1 MLKVTQMDIIGFMGS
16 FNKYG
21 RYMVLLILLL
31 NFCSVAF
38 AQETEIGRAMQAM
51 CRTAQT
57 FLIFAAMLLIILA
70 GATYA
75 IGQVMGAETRAR
87 ASVWATS
94 MLTGALIGLIIYI
107 VVPYI
112 IFQLVPETVRPDSL
126 NTADP
131 CNFGYEPIEGG

>member
-1 MLKVTQMDIIGFMGS
+1 MDIIGFMCS
-16 FNKYG
+16 INKYG
-21 RYMVLLILLL
+21 RYMALLLVLL
-31 NFCSVAF
+31 NFTPIAF
-38 AQETEIGRAMQAM
+38 AQAENICYAMSAM
-51 CRTAQT
+51 CVTAQT

-94 MLTGALIGLIIYI
+94 MLTGALIGLVIYL

-112 IFQLVPETVRPDSL
+112 IYQLVPSDLRGDIST
-126 NTADP
+126 TDP
-131 CNFGYEPIEGG
+131 CAFQCA

>member
-1 MLKVTQMDIIGFMGS
+1 MDIIGFMS
-16 FNKYG
+16 SINKYG

-38 AQETEIGRAMQAM
+38 AQQEEITRAMQAM
-51 CRTAQT
+51 CATAQT

-94 MLTGALIGLIIYI
+94 MLTGALIGLVIYL

-112 IFQLVPETVRPDSL
+112 IFQLVPDNVRPDTF
-126 NTADP
+126 NFNEP
-131 CNFGYEPIEGG
+131 CNFGAEPVEA